1 MRSLTCFCRTNKGG
15 GRGGETKSKLV
26 PIVNLMQ
33 RPLFCIC
40 NLVPNKLW
48 DKDYNIEDAEVD
60 YDSIIFDCD
69 TLVDFVD
76 N

>member
-1 MRSLTCFCRTNKGG
+1 
-15 GRGGETKSKLV
+15 
-26 PIVNLMQ
+26 MQ
-33 RPLFCIC
+33 RRLFWIC
-40 NLVPNKLW
+40 NLLPNKLW
-48 DKDYNIEDAEVD
+48 DKDYNIEDAEVN

>member
-1 MRSLTCFCRTNKGG
+1 
-15 GRGGETKSKLV
+15 
-26 PIVNLMQ
+26 MQ
-33 RPLFCIC
+33 RRLFWIC
-40 NLVPNKLW
+40 DLVPNNLW

-60 YDSIIFDCD
+60 YNRIIFDCD